1 MKMML
6 NIIPTNIVANSL
18 LSFFFLSQKSKP
30 VIKFSATWWSGNEK
44 LFCFLFIANRAL
56 RQKNAEFNRLL
67 QKDVI
72 PAQIIVPR

>member
-1 MKMML
+1 MML
-6 NIIPTNIVANSL
+6 NITLTNLVANSL
-18 LSFFFLSQKSKP
+18 LSFFFFLSQKSKP
-30 VIKFSATWWSGNEK
+30 VIKFSTTCWSGNEK